1 MTAAAGVAAG
11 PMSALPAVRPTDG
24 RFSVLASRRMFQGR
38 VASVR
43 IDTVVMPGGSSADRE
58 VVEHARA
65 VAIAAV
71 DEHRRIVLIEQYRHP
86 LRRRLWELPAGLMD
100 VDGEQPREAAARELA
115 EETGLAAAS
124 WSVLVDLATSPG
136 FCTEAV
142 RVYLARQLS
151 GVGRGKIVDDE
162 EADLR
167 IVRVDLAEAVTAV
180 FDGRIVNAAAV
191 AGVLAASAALVDADT
206 SGTAAVTAAAAQTL
220 EPGRLAEPMPMVR
233 PGLQLRDAA
242 DGWQDGPAT
251 INNGMCAPASFGRL
265 GSAGSFASGGSGAPG

>member
-1 MTAAAGVAAG
+1 MTAAGGVAAA
-11 PMSALPAVRPTDG
+11 PMSALPAARPADD
-24 RFSVLASRRMFQGR
+24 RFSVLASRRMFEGR

-43 IDTVVMPGGSSADRE
+43 IDTVMMPGGSSADRE

-100 VDGEQPREAAARELA
+100 VDGEGPREAAARELA

-142 RVYLARQLS
+142 RVYLARELTE
-151 GVGRGKIVDDE
+151 VGRGSVFDDE

-167 IVRVDLAEAVTAV
+167 IVRVDLSEAVKAI

-191 AGVLAASAALVDADT
+191 AGVLAASATLVDADD
-206 SGTAAVTAAAAQTL
+206 SGTAAVTGLTS
-220 EPGRLAEPMPMVR
+220 EPARRAEPLVR
-233 PGLQLRDAA
+233 PGMQLRNAA

-251 INNGMCAPASFGRL
+251 VNKGAAPAARSGRY
-265 GSAGSFASGGSGAPG
+265 GSDGSGGPQGSGAPG